1 MRVGRS
7 LLGASKTVARLVVLR
22 DLGWR
27 KLGER
32 KEEKIVMVVA
42 DKLRMDRGI
51 GWWEECLLLWMNYEL
66 DS

>member
-7 LLGASKTVARLVVLR
+7 LLGASKTVARVVVLR

-32 KEEKIVMVVA
+32 KEETIVMVVA

-51 GWWEECLLLWMNYEL
+51 GW
-66 DS
+66 